1 MDWIQNLWQH
11 PKTSVAGLLIATA
24 TVAGVLSQQGITL
37 GTAGTGTVV
46 ELIAALAT
54 ALLGLLAKDP
64 GAGERVSKANAA
76 KLGTGLVV
84 AALIPALTLSGCTIS
99 SNQLKN
105 DAAALASAL
114 TSLSAAMNTTDAAT
128 AAKLELAAASLTS
141 VVNNWDSSSSI
152 AVLNTAA
159 AGAETLLAGIS
170 STSKY
175 TALVAIAVAAL
186 DVILANT
193 SVAKTPAMK
202 LSNAESDHLLIARLS
217 AQKLVTHR
225 VGRSAEGDF
234 KSAWNRAIDAE
245 KLPLAKLR

>member
-24 TVAGVLSQQGITL
+24 TVAGVLSQQGVTL

-64 GAGERVSKANAA
+64 GTGERASKANAA
-76 KLGTGLVV
+76 KLGTGLIV
-84 AALIPALTLSGCTIS
+84 AALIPALTLGGCTIS
-99 SNQLKN
+99 SNQLRN

-114 TSLSAAMNTTDAAT
+114 TSLSAAMSSSDATTSAR
-128 AAKLELAAASLTS
+128 LELAAESLTAA
-141 VVNNWDSSSSI
+141 VNHWDSSTSI
-152 AVLNTAA
+152 GVLNTAA

-175 TALVAIAVAAL
+175 ATLVAIAVAAL

-193 SVAKTPAMK
+193 STTQTRAVH
-202 LSNAESDHLLIARLS
+202 LSSAESDHLLIARLS
-217 AQKLVTHR
+217 AKKLVAHQL
-225 VGRSAEGDF
+225 GRSPEGDF
-234 KSAWNRAIDAE
+234 KTAWNRAIDAE
-245 KLPLAKLR
+245 NLPLAKLR